1 MKDEVA
7 QKILGE
13 NRLGYDRI
21 AEKFAQTR
29 KFPWHE
35 FALFKQ
41 YVHSGDE
48 VLDAGCGS
56 GRLYEFLKKNDISY
70 IGIDTSAELITIARK
85 TFPEAHFSV
94 GDILTLPFSDNKF
107 NVIFCI
113 ATLHHIPG
121 KKLREQ
127 VIKEFHRVLRPGG
140 YLIMTNWNLL
150 NVRWWPTLLHA
161 AWQKIIGKNNLD
173 FGDVQKPWKN
183 QYGGVE
189 TRRYLHAFTKGKM
202 KRLLQHHGFTVIK
215 QWYTR
220 KDMASNRYT
229 GFNLPTIAQKS

>member
-1 MKDEVA
+1 MKDWVA
-7 QKILGE
+7 KQILEE

-21 AEKFAQTR
+21 AEKFSQTR

-35 FALFKQ
+35 FAFFKQ
-41 YVHSGDE
+41 YIHPGDE

-56 GRLYEFLKKNDISY
+56 GRLYGFFKEA
-70 IGIDTSAELITIARK
+70 GITYTGLDNSAELINIAKK
-85 TFPEAHFSV
+85 TYSKAQFTV

-121 KKLREQ
+121 KKLRDR
-127 VIKEFHRVLRPGG
+127 VVKEFFRVLKPGG

-150 NVRWWPTLLHA
+150 NLRWWPALLYA
-161 AWQKIIGKNNLD
+161 TFKKIIGQNHLD

-183 QYGGVE
+183 QYGDVQ
-189 TRRYLHAFTKGKM
+189 TRRYLHAFTKGEI
-202 KRLLQHHGFTVIK
+202 KRLLGRHGFTIVK

-220 KDMASNRYT
+220 KDVASNRYT
-229 GFNLPTIAQKS
+229 GFNLPTIARKS